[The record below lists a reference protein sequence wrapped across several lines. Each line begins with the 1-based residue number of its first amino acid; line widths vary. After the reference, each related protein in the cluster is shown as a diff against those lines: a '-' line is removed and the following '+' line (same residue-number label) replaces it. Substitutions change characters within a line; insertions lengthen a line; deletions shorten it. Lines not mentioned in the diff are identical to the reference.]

1 MKNKKKGFTL
11 VELIVVL
18 AILAILAAML
28 VPALT
33 GYIDKAN
40 EKKVVAAARQYE
52 IAAQTVVSDAYAA
65 NDAITNIA
73 VDESGNVTITGVT
86 DENKI
91 KKYAEDFKSLAELK
105 AKDTCSFTFV
115 KSKVQDESWTISG
128 NYKATI
134 KSGAWVASKS

>member
-40 EKKVVAAARQYE
+40 EKKIVAEARSAV
-52 IAAQTVVSDAYAA
+52 IAAQTIASDDYAA
-65 NDAITNIA
+65 GKITSDIT
-73 VDESGNVTITGVT
+73 ESSSYWTT
-86 DENKI
+86 DKLNEVKV
-91 KKYAEDFKSLAELK
+91 LAELK
-105 AKDTCSFTFV
+105 KGTITKIKISSKGVVESLTWDSDT
-115 KSKVQDESWTISG
+115 ESATNKLVTYSG
-128 NYKATI
+128 SAYTVTN
-134 KSGAWVASKS
+134 S